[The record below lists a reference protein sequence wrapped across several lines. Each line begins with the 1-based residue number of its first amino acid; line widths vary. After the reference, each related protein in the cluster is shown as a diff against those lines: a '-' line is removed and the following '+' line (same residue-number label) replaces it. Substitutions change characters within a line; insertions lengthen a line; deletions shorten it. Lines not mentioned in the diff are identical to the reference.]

1 MHLIETLKEQLA
13 QDKKD
18 YVKKEERLIEELGT
32 YEVSV
37 GLCAWM
43 LLEDSV
49 REGETLCVTMIV
61 QM

>member
-1 MHLIETLKEQLA
+1 VHLIETLKEQLA